1 MISLYL
7 ENSIIGSLFRF
18 FSTYFSTAT
27 RPTRFLLTWLVIAQ
41 VALQAFPSLRF
52 LHRNFLS
59 QVTHRCLN
67 SYYRALQNE
76 TVTSRSLR
84 LKTAELACS
93 LIPAALQNEPVF
105 LSVDD
110 TTVPKFGKKFDAVSL
125 LHDHACHTGKPYVNG
140 HCFVSLT
147 LSVPVLN
154 QHEGKAPLIRY
165 LAVPV
170 GYRMWTKEQTKLEL
184 AGDLIEEVMPL
195 LKDRQVLLFF
205 DSWYAKS
212 TLIELVLQYPHLAFI
227 CNVRS
232 DSAMYELPPL
242 PNSKPGRP
250 KKRGK
255 RIHMN
260 DFTLSW
266 NMDGMQVGYRIV
278 LTHICGNRRIHAY
291 VSYTTSGSR
300 RLFFSTL
307 NPSDLHMSCAWQERK
322 ILRYAPAEGMDYYPL
337 KLYKLRWAI
346 ETNYYEQKAFWSLN
360 AYRIR
365 RQNGIEHRVNL
376 VNLVHSS
383 LKMLPYLDK
392 HFAKYQNASPQELRS
407 HISWQIQREIFLG
420 TLVSKAQTA
429 KNPTDLVQALCKL
442 VSSTSEVA

>member
-1 MISLYL
+1 MNSLYL
-7 ENSIIGSLFRF
+7 ENSTMGSLFRF
-18 FSTYFSTAT
+18 FSRYFSAAT
-27 RPTRFLLTWLVIAQ
+27 RPTQFLLTWLVIAQ
-41 VALQAFPSLRF
+41 LTLQSFPSLRF

-59 QVTHRCLN
+59 SVTHCCLN
-67 SYYRALQNE
+67 SYYRALRNE

-84 LKTAELACS
+84 LQTAALACS

-147 LSVPVLN
+147 LSVPVLSPR
-154 QHEGKAPLIRY
+154 EGNAPLIRY
-165 LAVPV
+165 LAIPV
-170 GYRMWTKEQTKLEL
+170 GYRMWTKERTKLEL
-184 AGDLIEEVMPL
+184 AGDLVEEMMPL
-195 LKDRQVLLFF
+195 LKGRQVLLFF

-212 TLIELVLQYPHLAFI
+212 SLMERVLQYPQLAI
-227 CNVRS
+227 VCNVRS

-242 PNSKPGRP
+242 PNGKPGRP

-255 RIHMN
+255 RIHLD

-266 NMDGMQVGYRIV
+266 EMDGMRIGHRLV
-278 LTHICGNRRIHAY
+278 LTNICGNRRIHAY
-291 VSYTTSGSR
+291 VSCTTSGSR

-307 NPSDLHMSCAWQERK
+307 DPNDLHMSCAWQERK
-322 ILRYAPAEGMDYYPL
+322 TLRDASADGIEYYPL

-346 ETNYYEQKAFWSLN
+346 ETNYYEQKTFWSLN

-365 RQNGIEHRVNL
+365 RQTGIEHMVNL

-383 LKMLPYLDK
+383 LKMLPYLDE
-392 HFAKYQNASPQELRS
+392 HFAKYKNASPQELRS
-407 HISWQIQREIFLG
+407 HLSWQIQREIFFD

-429 KNPTDLVQALCKL
+429 KNSTDFVQALCKL
-442 VSSTSEVA
+442 ASVTTEAA

>member
-1 MISLYL
+1 MNSLYL
-7 ENSIIGSLFRF
+7 ENSTMGSLFRF
-18 FSTYFSTAT
+18 FSRYFSTAT
-27 RPTRFLLTWLVIAQ
+27 RPTQFLLTWLVIAQ
-41 VALQAFPSLRF
+41 LALQSFPSLRF

-59 QVTHRCLN
+59 SVTHRCLN
-67 SYYRALQNE
+67 SYYRTLRNE

-84 LKTAELACS
+84 LQTAALACS
-93 LIPAALQNEPVF
+93 LIPAVLQNEPVF

-125 LHDHACHTGKPYVNG
+125 LHDHACHTGKTYVNG

-147 LSVPVLN
+147 LSVPVLSPR
-154 QHEGKAPLIRY
+154 EGKAPLIRY
-165 LAVPV
+165 LAIPV
-170 GYRMWTKEQTKLEL
+170 GYRMWTKERTKLEL
-184 AGDLIEEVMPL
+184 AGDLVEEMMPL
-195 LKDRQVLLFF
+195 LKGRQVLLFF

-212 TLIELVLQYPHLAFI
+212 SLMERVLQYPQLAI
-227 CNVRS
+227 VCNVRS

-242 PNSKPGRP
+242 PNGKPGRP

-255 RIHMN
+255 RIHLD

-266 NMDGMQVGYRIV
+266 EMDGMRIGHRLV
-278 LTHICGNRRIHAY
+278 LTNICGNRRIHAY
-291 VSYTTSGSR
+291 VSCTTSGSR

-307 NPSDLHMSCAWQERK
+307 DPNALHMSCAWQERK
-322 ILRYAPAEGMDYYPL
+322 ILRDAPAAGMKYYPL

-346 ETNYYEQKAFWSLN
+346 ETNYYEQKTFWSLN

-365 RQNGIEHRVNL
+365 RQTGIEHMVNL

-383 LKMLPYLDK
+383 LKMLPYLDE
-392 HFAKYQNASPQELRS
+392 HFSKYKNASPQELRS
-407 HISWQIQREIFLG
+407 HLSWQIQREIFFD

-429 KNPTDLVQALCKL
+429 KNSTDFVQALCKL
-442 VSSTSEVA
+442 VSVTTEAA

>member
-1 MISLYL
+1 MNSLYL

-18 FSTYFSTAT
+18 FSPYFSTAT

-84 LKTAELACS
+84 LQTAELACS

-110 TTVPKFGKKFDAVSL
+110 TTVPKFGKKFDE
-125 LHDHACHTGKPYVNG
+125 
-140 HCFVSLT
+140 
-147 LSVPVLN
+147 
-154 QHEGKAPLIRY
+154 HEGKAPLIRY

-195 LKDRQVLLFF
+195 LKDRQVLLLF

-212 TLIELVLQYPHLAFI
+212 SLIERVLQYPGLDII

-242 PNSKPGRP
+242 PNGKPGRP

-266 NMDGMQVGYRIV
+266 NMDGMQVGHRIV

-322 ILRYAPAEGMDYYPL
+322 ILRDAPAEGMDYYPL

>member
-1 MISLYL
+1 MNSLYL

-18 FSTYFSTAT
+18 FSPYFSAAT
-27 RPTRFLLTWLVIAQ
+27 RPTQFLLTWLVIAQ
-41 VALQAFPSLRF
+41 LALQSFPSLRF
-52 LHRNFLS
+52 LHRNFLA

-84 LKTAELACS
+84 LQTTELACS

-105 LSVDD
+105 LSIDD
-110 TTVPKFGKKFDAVSL
+110 TTVPKFV
-125 LHDHACHTGKPYVNG
+125 
-140 HCFVSLT
+140 
-147 LSVPVLN
+147 
-154 QHEGKAPLIRY
+154 ER
-165 LAVPV
+165 
-170 GYRMWTKEQTKLEL
+170 
-184 AGDLIEEVMPL
+184 
-195 LKDRQVLLFF
+195 
-205 DSWYAKS
+205 
-212 TLIELVLQYPHLAFI
+212 VLQYPHLAFI

-242 PNSKPGRP
+242 PSGKPGRP

-255 RIHMN
+255 RIHLD

-266 NMDGMQVGYRIV
+266 NMDGIKFGHRIV

-291 VSYTTSGSR
+291 VSCTASGSR

-307 NPSDLHMSCAWQERK
+307 DPSTLHMSCAWQERK
-322 ILRYAPAEGMDYYPL
+322 ILRDAPAEGMDYYPL

-346 ETNYYEQKAFWSLN
+346 ETNYYEQKTFWSLN

-365 RQNGIEHRVNL
+365 RQKGIEHRVNL

-383 LKMLPYLDK
+383 LKMLPYLDE

-407 HISWQIQREIFLG
+407 HISWQI
-420 TLVSKAQTA
+420 
-429 KNPTDLVQALCKL
+429 
-442 VSSTSEVA
+442 TSFVNFRGGVKVVKC

>member
-1 MISLYL
+1 MSSLYL
-7 ENSIIGSLFRF
+7 ENSIIGGLFRF
-18 FSTYFSTAT
+18 FSPYFSTAT
-27 RPTRFLLTWLVIAQ
+27 RPTDLLIIAQ
-41 VALQAFPSLRF
+41 LALQSFPSLRF

-59 QVTHRCLN
+59 PVTHRCLN

-84 LKTAELACS
+84 RQTAQLACS

-125 LHDHACHTGKPYVNG
+125 LYDHACHTGKPYVNG

-184 AGDLIEEVMPL
+184 VAGDLIEEVMPL
-195 LKDRQVLLFF
+195 LKDRQVLLLF

-212 TLIELVLQYPHLAFI
+212 SLIERVLQYPGLDII

-242 PNSKPGRP
+242 PSGKPGRP

-266 NMDGMQVGYRIV
+266 NMDGMQVGHWIV

-291 VSYTTSGSR
+291 VSCTTSGSR

-307 NPSDLHMSCAWQERK
+307 NPSDLHISCA
-322 ILRYAPAEGMDYYPL
+322 
-337 KLYKLRWAI
+337 
-346 ETNYYEQKAFWSLN
+346 
-360 AYRIR
+360 
-365 RQNGIEHRVNL
+365 
-376 VNLVHSS
+376 
-383 LKMLPYLDK
+383 
-392 HFAKYQNASPQELRS
+392 
-407 HISWQIQREIFLG
+407 
-420 TLVSKAQTA
+420 
-429 KNPTDLVQALCKL
+429 
-442 VSSTSEVA
+442 

>member
-1 MISLYL
+1 MNSLYL
-7 ENSIIGSLFRF
+7 ENSTLGSLFRF
-18 FSTYFSTAT
+18 FSRYFSTAT
-27 RPTRFLLTWLVIAQ
+27 RPTQFLLTWLVIAQ
-41 VALQAFPSLRF
+41 LALQSFPSLRF

-59 QVTHRCLN
+59 SVTHRCLN
-67 SYYRALQNE
+67 SYYRALRNE

-84 LKTAELACS
+84 LQTAALACS

-147 LSVPVLN
+147 LSVPVLSPR
-154 QHEGKAPLIRY
+154 EGNAPLIRY
-165 LAVPV
+165 LAIPV
-170 GYRMWTKEQTKLEL
+170 GYRMWTKERTKLEL
-184 AGDLIEEVMPL
+184 AGDLVEEMMPL
-195 LKDRQVLLFF
+195 LKGRQVLLFF

-212 TLIELVLQYPHLAFI
+212 SLMERVLQYPELAI
-227 CNVRS
+227 VCNVRS

-242 PNSKPGRP
+242 PNGKPGRP

-255 RIHMN
+255 RIHLD

-266 NMDGMQVGYRIV
+266 EMDGMRIGHRLV
-278 LTHICGNRRIHAY
+278 LTNICGNRRIHAY
-291 VSYTTSGSR
+291 VSCTASGSR

-307 NPSDLHMSCAWQERK
+307 NPNALHMSCAWQERK
-322 ILRYAPAEGMDYYPL
+322 ILRDAPADGMEYYPL

-346 ETNYYEQKAFWSLN
+346 ETNYYEQKTFWSLN

-365 RQNGIEHRVNL
+365 RQTGIEHMVNL

-383 LKMLPYLDK
+383 LKMLPYLDE
-392 HFAKYQNASPQELRS
+392 HFAKYKNTSPQELRS
-407 HISWQIQREIFLG
+407 HLSWQIQREIFFD

-429 KNPTDLVQALCKL
+429 KNSTILNHVLRKR
-442 VSSTSEVA
+442 VSVNTETA